1 MRADWEDA
9 PDWIQSRKRSEAWK
23 PMAIA
28 VIGVGVTFGAML
40 VAGEAFLKR
49 KASTEYEN
57 GSLQTTY
64 APVAQIR
71 REPEAAKDWDRIV
84 EKAALAS
91 DEKASQSTGEPGK
104 QTVFNDLN
112 YTPKGA
118 VNVVSYP
125 AIEPE
130 PVKKRTQAEMKVVV
144 VGKPDA
150 KVSDYCPGGEGSIMR
165 RNCKQTTNLNVRN
178 Q

>member
-28 VIGVGVTFGAML
+28 AIGVGVTLGAML
-40 VAGEAFLKR
+40 IAGEALLER
-49 KASTEYEN
+49 KESEAYEE
-57 GSLQTTY
+57 GSQKATY

-71 REPEAAKDWDRIV
+71 KEPEAAKDWDQIV

-91 DEKASQSTGEPGK
+91 EGDSSQPAGEPGK

-125 AIEPE
+125 AMEPE
-130 PVKKRTQAEMKVVV
+130 PVKKRAQREMKVVV

-178 Q
+178 R